1 MKIFENITLRFI
13 YFILLITGLFILS
26 STFSIQPQTID
37 KFLRGTPL
45 FYSCILFVFLYVVGT
60 FFIWYLK
67 DPLKI
72 IGAVLFGAYL
82 STLLIYIAEII
93 NAVVFFNLSS
103 ILGREFVEK
112 KLRGRFKNFYQKL
125 EDINLGWVFLLRFIP
140 LIPYRVL
147 DLSFGLSRVPLKRY
161 LLAVVIASPPRIFW
175 IQVILASVKSLS
187 PQKIIGY
194 FSQYPQIYF
203 LSFLYAVVTLIF
215 AFRLKKIFKSS

>member
-112 KLRGRFKNFYQKL
+112 N
-125 EDINLGWVFLLRFIP
+125 
-140 LIPYRVL
+140 
-147 DLSFGLSRVPLKRY
+147 
-161 LLAVVIASPPRIFW
+161 
-175 IQVILASVKSLS
+175 
-187 PQKIIGY
+187 
-194 FSQYPQIYF
+194 
-203 LSFLYAVVTLIF
+203 
-215 AFRLKKIFKSS
+215 